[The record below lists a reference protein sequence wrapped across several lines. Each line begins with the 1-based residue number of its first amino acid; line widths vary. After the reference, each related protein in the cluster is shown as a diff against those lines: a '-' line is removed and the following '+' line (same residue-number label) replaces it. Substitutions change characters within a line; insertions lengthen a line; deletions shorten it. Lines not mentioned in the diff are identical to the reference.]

1 MDNFQIVTEHN
12 DMLKYID
19 FLQKKNAESLSFYPM
34 QVFEREQKNKRLF
47 LGLLN
52 NQPCGYIYVGANGAD
67 VKCHQVCV
75 QYDLR
80 NRYYGACLVG
90 ALENYA
96 YYANT
101 ITLRCGFD
109 LDANNFW
116 AALGYRVINIVD
128 GGIRRNRKI
137 NIWQKSKNEAIELLS
152 IEPAIGKTDNSIWV
166 KNKKTGIVS
175 SFSRGAALANYRSIV
190 VGGKNIITN
199 IENIDVFEQMDI
211 FGNNWDK
218 NEKQI

>member
-1 MDNFQIVTEHN
+1 MDNFEIVTEHV
-12 DMLKYID
+12 DMIKYID
-19 FLQKKNAESLSFYPM
+19 YLQRKNAEALSFYPI
-34 QVFEREQKNKRLF
+34 QVFEREMKNKRIF

-52 NQPCGYIYVGANGAD
+52 NQPCGYIYVGASGTD
-67 VKCHQVCV
+67 VKCHQVCI

-116 AALGYRVINIVD
+116 KALGYRVINIVD

-137 NIWQKSKNEAIELLS
+137 NIWQKSRNEAVEILS
-152 IEPAIGKTDNSIWV
+152 IKPAVGKQDNSVWV
-166 KNKKTGIVS
+166 KNKQTGLVSQFVRGKRMAEYRDIVI
-175 SFSRGAALANYRSIV
+175 NN
-190 VGGKNIITN
+190 KHIITN
-199 IENIDVFEQMDI
+199 AQNDDAQYLIDLEDQ
-211 FGNNWDK
+211 
-218 NEKQI
+218 